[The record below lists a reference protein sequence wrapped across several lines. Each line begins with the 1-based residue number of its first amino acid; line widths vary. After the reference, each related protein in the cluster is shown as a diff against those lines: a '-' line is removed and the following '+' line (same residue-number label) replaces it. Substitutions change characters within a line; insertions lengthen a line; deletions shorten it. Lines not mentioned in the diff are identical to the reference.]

1 MYLSPHAL
9 ADALGGISQ
18 LIEYYD
24 ITTRDTREAVAAC
37 IDAACQDHGV
47 SVGKG
52 EPGQRFTFSADVGAL
67 AGLLLDACP
76 VYRADRVKPVTP
88 TIGTLQVLFRGGVA
102 A

>member
-52 EPGQRFTFSADVGAL
+52 EPGQRFTFSADVRDL
-67 AGLLLDACP
+67 AALLLDTCP
-76 VYRADRVKPVTP
+76 VYRAAQVTP

>member
-9 ADALGGISQ
+9 ADALGGIDH
-18 LIEYYD
+18 LIAFYEV
-24 ITTRDTREAVAAC
+24 TTRDTQQEIAAC
-37 IDAACQDHGV
+37 IDASCQDHGV

-67 AGLLLDACP
+67 AGLLLDTCP
-76 VYRADRVKPVTP
+76 VYRAAQVTP